1 MKNAKRFLSLLV
13 LLLFSGSL
21 FSQIDN
27 VTVEYIKKYKDIA
40 IREMRD
46 YGIPA
51 SITLAQGIL
60 ESNSGRSE
68 LAVNARNHFGIKC
81 HKEWEGDTYLYDDD
95 AKNECFR
102 VYATPEESFYDHSI
116 FLTTRDRYKLL
127 FDLNIKDYEGWA
139 KGLKAAGYATD
150 KNYPT
155 RLIDLINRYELF
167 KYDDEALYE
176 VYDDEDDNVVI
187 VPDTQYQDREPETYY
202 LPVDYVL
209 EPNASNPIGATKSG
223 RPIYENNGVKFIY
236 AQQGDNTQ
244 SLAKELN
251 VFQYQ
256 LNVYNCRDKR
266 ALDTYSEGDFVYIEK
281 LKKESNARVA
291 HTVVAG
297 ETLRDVALRYAVT
310 IDRIKKYNH
319 MGSDERLRPG
329 RVLLL
334 RKGAL

>member
-1 MKNAKRFLSLLV
+1 MKSIKRVLSFLA
-13 LLLFSGSL
+13 LLLIMSSL
-21 FSQIDN
+21 SAQIDN
-27 VTVEYIKKYKDIA
+27 VTVEYINKYKAIA
-40 IREMRD
+40 MKEMRD
-46 YGIPA
+46 YKIPA

-102 VYATPEESFYDHSI
+102 VYANPEESFRDHSL
-116 FLTTRDRYKLL
+116 FLTTRDRYSLL

-167 KYDDEALYE
+167 KYDDMALGEIEA
-176 VYDDEDDNVVI
+176 
-187 VPDTQYQDREPETYY
+187 EPEIAVVTVDTNHQSHSVDTYTR
-202 LPVDYVL
+202 PEDYVL
-209 EPNASNPIGATKSG
+209 RPNASNPIGATKSG

-236 AQQGDNTQ
+236 AKEGDNTQ

-251 VFQYQ
+251 IFQYQ
-256 LNVYNCRDKR
+256 LNVYNCREKKT
-266 ALDTYSEGDFVYIEK
+266 LDTYAEGDFVYIEK
-281 LKKESNARVA
+281 LRKESNARVA
-291 HTVVAG
+291 HTVVPG

-334 RKGAL
+334 RKGTL